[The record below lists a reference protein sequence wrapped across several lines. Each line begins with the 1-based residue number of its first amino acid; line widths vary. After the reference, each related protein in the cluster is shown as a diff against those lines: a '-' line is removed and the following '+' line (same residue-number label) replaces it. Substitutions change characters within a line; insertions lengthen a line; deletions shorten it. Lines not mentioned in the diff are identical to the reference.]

1 MLNNKLLIIF
11 LIQATFISGCAHL
24 DKKNIEVSSIKEDLD
39 AKPNILL
46 IQVDD
51 FGYDDLGVHGN
62 KLLQTP
68 KLDELAQQSIRFDN
82 FYVSS
87 LCAPS
92 RASLLTGRNFLK
104 TGVSGVHGGRDYINL
119 SETLLPEKLQK
130 NGYATG
136 MWGKWHSGKTNG
148 YFPWDRGFDQA
159 YYASLYNYFDNV
171 GLLNGYE
178 VKTKGSATQ
187 VITDFA
193 IDFIEDNKDKPFFA
207 YVPYMAP
214 HNPWRAPE
222 NIIEKYREKG
232 LSKAMA
238 SLYAMIDNLDQNIG
252 RLLASL
258 EKANLSENTIVVF
271 ISDNGPW
278 IKSYRFGL
286 SEDEWALRNPNNK
299 KGMKGDN
306 WENGIHSPLFIR
318 WPEKY
323 VAKNTEQL
331 SQIEDLY
338 PTILTWAG
346 IEFESEKLDGSSL
359 VNVLNGGELDERYI
373 VSAYASPSTQK
384 VDYHEL
390 DPTGFYYPLSSDYRI
405 DISDATEQRLAVRHG
420 DFKLVQNEGNQEKVV
435 LYNLAK
441 DPLETTNVFAEH
453 KDIAKEMQ
461 EYLTKW
467 YKKVLDEPNSLKMPT
482 FQIGYKNRKFSQIY
496 ASSPSDISGDL
507 MNTNHFLANW
517 TNEGAW
523 AKYNVNVNSSG
534 TYQAR
539 LITSMQDPTSR
550 AFTLSCG
557 ENVISSSLKVSDTIN
572 EFGTLIQNESAYWS
586 DFDKP
591 ETFKAE
597 IHNFILGDIKL
608 DATCSTLK
616 LELTDVSLGSKIN
629 KLDQVIAIQLIKH

>member
-1 MLNNKLLIIF
+1 MKAEKFFIIVALKILLLGGCTHTQINESKETDNEKL
-11 LIQATFISGCAHL
+11 
-24 DKKNIEVSSIKEDLD
+24 
-39 AKPNILL
+39 KPNILL

-51 FGYDDLGVHGN
+51 FGYDDLGIHGN
-62 KLLQTP
+62 EIIQTP
-68 KLDELAQQSIRFDN
+68 SLDELANQSVQFNN

-92 RASLLTGRNFLK
+92 RASLLTGRNFMK
-104 TGVSGVHGGRDYINL
+104 TGVSGVHGGRDYIDL
-119 SETLLPEKLQK
+119 SETLLPQKLQK
-130 NGYATG
+130 NGYITG

-148 YFPWDRGFDQA
+148 YFPWDRGFDEA

-171 GLLNGYE
+171 GLLNGSE
-178 VKTKGSATQ
+178 IKTQGSATK

-193 IDFIEDNKDKPFFA
+193 INFIEENKSKPFFA

-222 NIIEKYREKG
+222 SIIEKYQKKG
-232 LSKAMA
+232 LSRAMS

-252 RLLASL
+252 RLLESL
-258 EKANLSENTIVVF
+258 ERAKVSDNTIVIFV
-271 ISDNGPW
+271 SDNGPW
-278 IKSYRFGL
+278 VKSYRFGL

-318 WPEKY
+318 WPKNY
-323 VAKNTEQL
+323 AAKTTEQL

-346 IEFESEKLDGSSL
+346 IEFDSEKLDGSSL
-359 VNVLNGGELDERYI
+359 VNVLNGGELSERYI

-384 VDYHEL
+384 VNYHEL

-405 DISDATEQRLAVRHG
+405 DISDASEQRLAVRHG
-420 DFKLVQNEGNQEKVV
+420 DFKLVQNEGNQDKVV

-453 KDIAKEMQ
+453 KGIAKEMQ

-467 YKKVLDEPNSLKMPT
+467 YEKVLDEPNSLKMPT
-482 FQIGYKNRKFSQIY
+482 FQIGYKNRKLSQIY
-496 ASSPSDISGDL
+496 ASSPSDISADL

-539 LITSMQDPTSR
+539 LITNMQEPSSR
-550 AFTLSCG
+550 VFTLSCG
-557 ENVISSSLKVSDTIN
+557 ESALSSSLEASDTTN

-608 DATCSTLK
+608 DATCSVLK
-616 LELTDVSLGSKIN
+616 LELVEVKPNTTVAE
-629 KLDQVIAIQLIKH
+629 LDQVIAIQLIKH